1 MLETKKLEKMRANAK
16 LLLQDIDETLKQE
29 AIIQRRIKDI
39 QMNPSIGKSE
49 EELDNYLRQRGVK
62 VARMGN

>member
-29 AIIQRRIKDI
+29 TILQQRIKDI
-39 QMNPSIGKSE
+39 QMNPSMGKSE
-49 EELDNYLRQRGVK
+49 EELDNYLRKRGVK